1 MVRHRWEL
9 REDVA
14 APHGSGRRLRLRLG
28 RGATLCILLGAVAW
42 IAASLLF
49 HPASGGGALLG
60 EVRLEPDRASGHG
73 VSGPPEAPGVQTH
86 EPPGS
91 PAAQEP
97 APPAQEPPPPGEGT
111 GGGPASA
118 PPPGGLSGGPSPG
131 SAPGS
136 AAEESRTLLVV
147 HVAGA
152 VRKPGVYEFAPGTR
166 AGTAVAAAG
175 GLTADADAAAV
186 NLAAPV
192 ADGTQLLI
200 PVRGE
205 APAAPPSGGEP
216 SPGTRGG
223 TAGPP
228 GGGAPGA
235 AVNINTATAAELD
248 TLPGIGPVLAGSIVD
263 FRQRNGPFAS
273 MAELD
278 AVSGIGPAMM
288 GKLEGLVAFQ

>member
-14 APHGSGRRLRLRLG
+14 APHGSGRRIRLRLG
-28 RGATLCILLGAVAW
+28 RGATLCILIGAVAW

-60 EVRLEPDRASGHG
+60 EVRLEPDRAARHG
-73 VSGPPEAPGVQTH
+73 VSGPPVAPGLQSQR
-86 EPPGS
+86 PPGS
-91 PAAQEP
+91 PAAQDP
-97 APPAQEPPPPGEGT
+97 APPAEGT
-111 GGGPASA
+111 GGGRASA
-118 PPPGGLSGGPSPG
+118 PPPDGGLSGVSSPG
-131 SAPGS
+131 SAPGT
-136 AAEESRTLLVV
+136 APQESRTLLVV

-192 ADGTQLLI
+192 TDGTQLLI

-205 APAAPPSGGEP
+205 APAVPPPGGQGGQR
-216 SPGTRGG
+216 SPGAPGG
-223 TAGPP
+223 TAVPP
-228 GGGAPGA
+228 GGAAPGA

-288 GKLEGLVAFQ
+288 GKLEGLVSFQ